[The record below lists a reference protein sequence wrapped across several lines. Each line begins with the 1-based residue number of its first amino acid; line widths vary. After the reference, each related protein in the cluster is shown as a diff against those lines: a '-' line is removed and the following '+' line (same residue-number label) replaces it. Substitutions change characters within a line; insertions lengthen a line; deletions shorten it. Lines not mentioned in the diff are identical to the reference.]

1 MNWAWEQKLSPT
13 PKLILMALADAA
25 NDVDECW
32 PGIPFVAR
40 KCCVSERT
48 VQRVLQDF
56 DAAKLL
62 SIEAQFDLKNGRR
75 TSNKYRLNIGA
86 QLYPDNLSPAS
97 KKVERV
103 GVELSGAGVTGLVTY
118 VGDTA
123 KSPLEPLHESEQQPL
138 HIPSALSKLERQGIS
153 SLAREIPMA
162 DAQALL
168 DELADALETATI
180 KTNAM
185 RWFRG
190 LVGRYRKGEF
200 AAAGGLRI
208 AARRARVNE
217 ARSAGSEIASRPT
230 DQVAAKQAL
239 AHMKGLVSTRRAVGV
254 RAGEP
259 STDTTTGNGL

>member
-56 DAAKLL
+56 DAAKLV

-75 TSNKYRLNIGA
+75 TSNKYRLNIGP

-97 KKVERV
+97 KKAGRV
-103 GVELSGAGVTGLVTY
+103 GDELSGAGVTGPVTY
-118 VGDTA
+118 VGDIA
-123 KSPLEPLHESEQQPL
+123 KSPLESLHESEQQPL
-138 HIPSALSKLERQGIS
+138 HIPCSLSKHERQGIS
-153 SLAREIPMA
+153 SLTRDIPMA

-180 KTNAM
+180 KTSAM

-190 LVGRYRKGEF
+190 LVTKYRKGEF
-200 AAAGGLRI
+200 IPTGGLRM
-208 AARRARVNE
+208 AARRARTKE
-217 ARSAGSEIASRPT
+217 AERKEQEIPVRTTDPITAKKSLADIRALMSPARARMGS
-230 DQVAAKQAL
+230 
-239 AHMKGLVSTRRAVGV
+239 
-254 RAGEP
+254 
-259 STDTTTGNGL
+259 